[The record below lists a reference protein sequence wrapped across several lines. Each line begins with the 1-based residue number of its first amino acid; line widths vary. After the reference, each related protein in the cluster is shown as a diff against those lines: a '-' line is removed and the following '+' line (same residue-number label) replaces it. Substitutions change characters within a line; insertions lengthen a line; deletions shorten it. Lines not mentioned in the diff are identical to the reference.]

1 MNNNVAANTRDA
13 VIGKLKTKVKTKHC
27 MLVDYSCQP
36 EFFNALAIGQK
47 YLSFYAPSFNI
58 E

>member
-27 MLVDYSCQP
+27 MLVDYSC
-36 EFFNALAIGQK
+36 
-47 YLSFYAPSFNI
+47 
-58 E
+58 